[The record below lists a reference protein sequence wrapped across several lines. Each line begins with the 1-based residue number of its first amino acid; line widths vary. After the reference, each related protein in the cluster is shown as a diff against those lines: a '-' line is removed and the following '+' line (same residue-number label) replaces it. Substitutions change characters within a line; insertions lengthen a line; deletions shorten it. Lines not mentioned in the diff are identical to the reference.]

1 MESFWATFQVSDRAH
16 SFIIAKSFYD
26 QKLHRALMFGIAPRG
41 SSIVLS
47 GGYVDDEDLG
57 DVIIYTGEGG
67 RDPATGRQVADQ
79 RLVKGNKSLV
89 ENHLNG
95 IPIRFSAVK
104 RTFRICQRDSVIGMT
119 AFTVSQDT
127 GRNAA
132 KMVLEFGGFASR
144 KRSPLKMHQ
153 PELKRF
159 LANQRTRSCREVM
172 ILQVGDCR
180 RSPGWCVA
188 VRLVIG

>member
-1 MESFWATFQVSDRAH
+1 
-16 SFIIAKSFYD
+16 
-26 QKLHRALMFGIAPRG
+26 
-41 SSIVLS
+41 
-47 GGYVDDEDLG
+47 VDDEDLG

-95 IPIRFSAVK
+95 IPIRVQRGQAHVPDMPEG
-104 RTFRICQRDSVIGMT
+104 FRYRYMT